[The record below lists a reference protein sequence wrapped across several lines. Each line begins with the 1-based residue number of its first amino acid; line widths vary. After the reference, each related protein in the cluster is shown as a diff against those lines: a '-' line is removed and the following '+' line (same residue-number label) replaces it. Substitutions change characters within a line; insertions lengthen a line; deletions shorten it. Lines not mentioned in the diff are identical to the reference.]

1 MTKIM
6 QVSDFEGN
14 RAYAKTHADDDSVE
28 GLTNFVNSLI
38 KGTSTNID
46 LTDYFT
52 KEEIKQL
59 LSDSIKESLK
69 DYYTKG
75 EVKELM
81 ATGID
86 LSDYYTKEQI
96 DSIIDNI
103 PKTDLSN
110 YYTKADV
117 DELIKQISSVD
128 LSNYSTTD
136 EMKTAIA
143 DAIAAYKPD
152 MSNYY
157 DKATIDSKFDN
168 TEIPDMSNYLN
179 KSDTI
184 DAINSAITEK
194 LKSYYTKDQTD
205 LAIKNVNTNSSK
217 VFVVTNFLN
226 SWKGK
231 ATFTKIDKLVVFQV
245 LIYIGQSD
253 TKPIFN
259 IPDDYLPDLT
269 AIKPDK
275 GIIFSG
281 HGYSSITTS
290 AASTDFLIADNAF
303 SLRSGDYYKS
313 SRTYNVNGSYYTL

>member
-14 RAYAKTHADDDSVE
+14 RAYAKTHADDDSVQ
-28 GLTNFVNSLI
+28 GLTSFVNNLI
-38 KGTSTNID
+38 KGASTSVD
-46 LTDYFT
+46 LTNYFT

-69 DYYTKG
+69 DYYTKE
-75 EVKELM
+75 EVKEFM
-81 ATGID
+81 ATGTD

-96 DSIIDNI
+96 DSIIDKI

-110 YYTKADV
+110 YYTKTDV
-117 DELIKQISSVD
+117 DKLIKQISSVD
-128 LSNYSTTD
+128 FSLYSTTE
-136 EMKTAIA
+136 EMKEAISS
-143 DAIAAYKPD
+143 AISDYKPD

-168 TEIPDMSNYLN
+168 IKIPDMSNYLN
-179 KSDTI
+179 KLDTI

-194 LKSYYTKDQTD
+194 LESYYTKDQTD

-217 VFVVTNFLN
+217 VFVVTDFLN

-245 LIYIGQSD
+245 LIHIGQKD
-253 TKPIFN
+253 TKPIFK
-259 IPDDYLPDLT
+259 IPDDCLPDLT

-275 GIIFSG
+275 GIIFIG
-281 HGYSSITTS
+281 NGYSSS
-290 AASTDFLIADNAF
+290 SGVSQSVNFLIADGAF
-303 SLRSGDYYKS
+303 SLRASDFLDQTRS
-313 SRTYNVNGSYYTL
+313 YNVYGSYYTL